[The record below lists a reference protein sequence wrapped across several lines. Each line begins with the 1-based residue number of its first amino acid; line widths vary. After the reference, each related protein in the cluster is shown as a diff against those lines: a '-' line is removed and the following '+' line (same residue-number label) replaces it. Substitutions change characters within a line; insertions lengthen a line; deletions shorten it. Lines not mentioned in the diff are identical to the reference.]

1 MAKDKAVKDVMID
14 VFEFPHIP
22 YWFSIRQAIGI
33 LKKSVLSSEKCHHP
47 IAILVFDE
55 KYNLLGVAGLEDIL
69 KVIEPKLSKD
79 AQGPSADDPKLS
91 SHLSSLFGKESKQAT
106 DRPIG
111 DAIVPVKVFLKPEDT
126 VTRAAYL
133 MVQNNLRLLPVLE
146 DKKKL
151 VGVVRMIEVFQEI
164 SGAVLAE

>member
-1 MAKDKAVKDVMID
+1 MAKDRAVKDIMID

-33 LKKSVLSSEKCHHP
+33 LNKSVLNSEKCHHP

-69 KVIEPKLSKD
+69 KVIEPRLSKGT
-79 AQGPSADDPKLS
+79 QGPTADDPKLS
-91 SHLSSLFGKESKQAT
+91 SYVSSLFSKESKHAT
-106 DRPIG
+106 DRPLG
-111 DAIVPVKVFLKPEDT
+111 DAIVPVKVFLKPDDP
-126 VTRAAYL
+126 VTRAAYM

-151 VGVVRMIEVFQEI
+151 IGVVRMIEVFQEI
-164 SGAVLAE
+164 SGSVLAE

>member
-1 MAKDKAVKDVMID
+1 MAKDKAVKDLMID

-55 KYNLLGVAGLEDIL
+55 KYNLLGIAGLKDIL
-69 KVIEPKLSKD
+69 KIIEPKLIKG
-79 AQGPSADDPKLS
+79 AGPSDDDPKLS
-91 SHLSSLFGKESKQAT
+91 SYLSTLFGKDSKDAS

-111 DAIVPVKVFLKPEDT
+111 DAIVPSKVFIKPEDS

-146 DKKKL
+146 DNKKL

-164 SGAVLAE
+164 TGSVLAE